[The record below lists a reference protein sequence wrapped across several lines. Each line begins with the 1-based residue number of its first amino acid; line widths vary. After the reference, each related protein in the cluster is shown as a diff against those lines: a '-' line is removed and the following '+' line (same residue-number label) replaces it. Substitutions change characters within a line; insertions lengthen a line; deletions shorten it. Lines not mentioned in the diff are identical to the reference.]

1 MSPPQKKCLHPSCR
15 ILIPFTERHCEKHN
29 ANKEYNRTRAK
40 RDPEYVKF
48 YKSKAWRGA
57 RKNALIRDDYLCVSC
72 MANELYT
79 TAQLVH
85 HKVEVR
91 NDYEKRLDPENLVS
105 LCESCHQKI
114 HKN

>member
-1 MSPPQKKCLHPSCR
+1 MAIPQKKCLHPSCR
-15 ILIPFTERHCEKHN
+15 QLIPFTDGYCKKHN
-29 ANKEYNRTRAK
+29 PSQEYNRTRAK
-40 RDPEYVKF
+40 RDPEYLKF
-48 YKSKAWRGA
+48 YKSKAWIGA

-72 MANELYT
+72 LNTGLYT

-91 NDYEKRLDPENLVS
+91 DDFEKRLDPENLES

-114 HKN
+114 HRN